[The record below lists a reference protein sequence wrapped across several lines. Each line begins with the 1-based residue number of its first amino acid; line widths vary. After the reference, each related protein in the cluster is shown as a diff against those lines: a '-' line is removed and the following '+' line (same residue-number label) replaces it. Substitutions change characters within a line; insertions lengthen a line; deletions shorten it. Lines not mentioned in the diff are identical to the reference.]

1 VGAAGLSARTRRILY
16 AFAEAM
22 LCGEDE
28 TGALIPGPSEACS
41 RGVDALSM
49 AVAVSSSDLRRGYAV
64 LLTLLDLL
72 PLFVIGTPG
81 RMSRLPLD
89 RRVAYLEALEASR
102 VGLLAMLFVAIKVPL
117 CIPLFEEGEEL
128 ALTGFDRP
136 STASRRALPV
146 LPVPGEGQP

>member
-1 VGAAGLSARTRRILY
+1 VGAGGLSARTQRILY

-22 LCGEDE
+22 LCSEDD
-28 TGALIPGPSEACS
+28 TGALLPGPAEACS
-41 RGVDALSM
+41 RAVNALSL
-49 AVAVSSSDLRRGYAV
+49 AVGVSSSDLRRGYAV

-117 CIPLFEEGEEL
+117 CIPMFEEGDEL

-136 STASRRALPV
+136 NTASRRSLP
-146 LPVPGEGQP
+146 LVPGEEQP